1 MEKRSKKKSK
11 KKGTNMT
18 AFAQRTEEKG
28 FPWWLVLLEGIA
40 AAIIGLFLL
49 TAPGATL
56 FVLIQVLGIFWLV
69 GGLFRIVSIFLDTS
83 LWGWKLIAGA
93 LCIVAGIVVLQHPL
107 WSSVLVPAIYVIILG
122 IQGLVLGG
130 VNLVM
135 AFRGEGWGIG
145 ILGALSIVFGLVL
158 LFNVWIGV
166 AVLPFVLGAV
176 GIVGGGAAIAIAF
189 AMRSMERGGA
199 SVRDPAGTEGG
210 GGETGV
216 REIPRASAP
225 APPPTAPP
233 PTGIRPRRRKEGL
246 SQEPKPG
253 GKAGASEA
261 RDRKRDRKA
270 MVEQQPGRERT
281 PEQPRERLTGSSIH
295 DDGRTNAA
303 VYSPTMGRPGLVTY
317 AAIMLFAL
325 GGFHL
330 LVAISEFADSTWML
344 SRLDIE
350 LFIPILLIWGVFDL
364 LIGAIALYAG
374 FSIISGGTFGWIIG
388 YTLAT
393 VGIIRWL
400 FYIPVAP
407 VPAVVVI
414 VLGVVVIY
422 GLVKHADY
430 FQTS

>member
-11 KKGTNMT
+11 KKGATMT
-18 AFAQRTEEKG
+18 AFAQRTEEASL
-28 FPWWLVLLEGIA
+28 PWWLVLLEGIA

-69 GGLFRIVSIFLDTS
+69 GGLFRIVSIFLDSS

-93 LCIVAGIVVLQHPL
+93 LGIVAGIVVLQHPV

-189 AMRSMERGGA
+189 AMRSMERGA

-210 GGETGV
+210 G
-216 REIPRASAP
+216 
-225 APPPTAPP
+225 
-233 PTGIRPRRRKEGL
+233 
-246 SQEPKPG
+246 
-253 GKAGASEA
+253 EA
-261 RDRKRDRKA
+261 R
-270 MVEQQPGRERT
+270 
-281 PEQPRERLTGSSIH
+281 
-295 DDGRTNAA
+295 
-303 VYSPTMGRPGLVTY
+303 
-317 AAIMLFAL
+317 
-325 GGFHL
+325 
-330 LVAISEFADSTWML
+330 
-344 SRLDIE
+344 
-350 LFIPILLIWGVFDL
+350 
-364 LIGAIALYAG
+364 
-374 FSIISGGTFGWIIG
+374 
-388 YTLAT
+388 
-393 VGIIRWL
+393 
-400 FYIPVAP
+400 PV
-407 VPAVVVI
+407 
-414 VLGVVVIY
+414 
-422 GLVKHADY
+422 
-430 FQTS
+430 

>member
-11 KKGTNMT
+11 KKGATMT
-18 AFAQRTEEKG
+18 AFAQRTEETG

-93 LCIVAGIVVLQHPL
+93 LGIVAGIVVLQHPV

-189 AMRSMERGGA
+189 AMRSMERGA

-210 GGETGV
+210 G
-216 REIPRASAP
+216 
-225 APPPTAPP
+225 
-233 PTGIRPRRRKEGL
+233 
-246 SQEPKPG
+246 
-253 GKAGASEA
+253 EA
-261 RDRKRDRKA
+261 R
-270 MVEQQPGRERT
+270 
-281 PEQPRERLTGSSIH
+281 
-295 DDGRTNAA
+295 
-303 VYSPTMGRPGLVTY
+303 
-317 AAIMLFAL
+317 
-325 GGFHL
+325 
-330 LVAISEFADSTWML
+330 
-344 SRLDIE
+344 
-350 LFIPILLIWGVFDL
+350 
-364 LIGAIALYAG
+364 
-374 FSIISGGTFGWIIG
+374 
-388 YTLAT
+388 
-393 VGIIRWL
+393 
-400 FYIPVAP
+400 PV
-407 VPAVVVI
+407 
-414 VLGVVVIY
+414 
-422 GLVKHADY
+422 
-430 FQTS
+430 